1 MGDYSGV
8 ANPNTVMQQKYG
20 DTTVQYQLAEL
31 TSVRFV
37 GMSETKR
44 EVKLEE
50 SIVKQ
55 ITGNDTISARSPY
68 GKPFGYRQQFKI
80 WMSTNHKPEIP
91 DGSEAIWDRMKL
103 IPFTQR
109 FDGKKADK
117 KLPQKLRDELSGI
130 LLWAVQGCVE

>member
-1 MGDYSGV
+1 
-8 ANPNTVMQQKYG
+8 
-20 DTTVQYQLAEL
+20 
-31 TSVRFV
+31 
-37 GMSETKR
+37 
-44 EVKLEE
+44 
-50 SIVKQ
+50 
-55 ITGNDTISARSPY
+55 
-68 GKPFGYRQQFKI
+68 
-80 WMSTNHKPEIP
+80 MSTNDKPEIP